1 MLLIMRIWL
10 SKSSEVPLRE
20 QLTTQIL
27 LGIVSNDLKP
37 GQKLPSTRELA
48 RRFEIHSNTVSAAFQ
63 ELEQRGWV
71 EFRKGSGVYVK
82 QTSLGA
88 SADPKLEL
96 DQLISTLFQ
105 VARERGHSL
114 GDIQER
120 VKRWLETQPPDHF
133 LVIEPDKELR
143 SILIAEIKEA
153 TGFRV
158 TGTGLDECARAE
170 LLAGAAPVAMYGLGE
185 KVRATLPPNAQCVLL
200 HLRSVPGSIAGQ
212 ERPPAEALVT
222 IVSRWPDFLK
232 WARTILVAA
241 ALDPDGLSFRDAREP
256 GWKKGLTS
264 SDMVITDALTATS
277 LPAGCRTRI
286 FRIIADS
293 SLDELRSFKEFL
305 SKPRDPG
312 SAVPLPPVRPP
323 KKRKPPA
330 KKARKTASGP
340 R

>member
-1 MLLIMRIWL
+1 MRIWL

-20 QLTTQIL
+20 QLATQII
-27 LGIVSNDLKP
+27 LGIVSNDLKA

-48 RRFEIHSNTVSAAFQ
+48 RRFDIHSNTASAAFQ

-82 QTSLGA
+82 ELNVDA
-88 SADPKLEL
+88 SSDPKLEL

-114 GDIQER
+114 GDIQAR
-120 VKRWLETQPPDHF
+120 VKRWLQIQPPDHF
-133 LVIEPDKELR
+133 LLIETDEELR
-143 SILIAEIKEA
+143 SILMAEITEA

-158 TGTGLDECARAE
+158 VGAGLDDCSRAE
-170 LLAGAAPVAMYGLGE
+170 VLAGAAPIAMYGQADA
-185 KVRATLPPNAQCVLL
+185 VRAALPADASCLL
-200 HLRSVPGSIAGQ
+200 LRLRSVPGSIAGQ
-212 ERPPAEALVT
+212 ERPSPEALVT

-256 GWKKGLTS
+256 GWKKGLAS
-264 SDMVITDALTATS
+264 SAMVITDALTATQ
-277 LPAGCRTRI
+277 LPAGCRTRV

-293 SLDELRSFKEFL
+293 SLDELRTFKEFL
-305 SKPRDPG
+305 SKPLNRESP
-312 SAVPLPPVRPP
+312 AVP
-323 KKRKPPA
+323 
-330 KKARKTASGP
+330 ARRASA
-340 R
+340 RDK

>member
-1 MLLIMRIWL
+1 MRFWL

-20 QLTTQIL
+20 QLVTQII

-48 RRFEIHSNTVSAAFQ
+48 RRFDIHSNTVSASFQ

-71 EFRKGSGVYVK
+71 EFRKGSGVYVREL
-82 QTSLGA
+82 SVDA
-88 SADPKLEL
+88 SSDPKLEL

-114 GDIQER
+114 GEIQTR
-120 VKRWLETQPPDHF
+120 VKRWLDTQPPDHF
-133 LVIEPDKELR
+133 LVIEPDEELR
-143 SILIAEIKEA
+143 SILVAEIKGA
-153 TGFRV
+153 TEFRV
-158 TGTGLDECARAE
+158 AGTGLNECSRAE
-170 LLAGAAPVAMYGLGE
+170 VLAGAAPVAMYGQADV
-185 KVRATLPPNAQCVLL
+185 VRAALPPEASCLL
-200 HLRSVPGSIAGQ
+200 LRLRSVPGSIAGQ
-212 ERPPAEALVT
+212 ERPSAEALVT

-264 SDMVITDALTATS
+264 SAMVITDALTATR
-277 LPAGCRTRI
+277 LPAGCRTRV

-305 SKPRDPG
+305 AKPL
-312 SAVPLPPVRPP
+312 A
-323 KKRKPPA
+323 
-330 KKARKTASGP
+330 
-340 R
+340 